1 MHSIDDIPLLLLS
14 KKGDRLQSG
23 GMVNAAPAYAAP
35 AYAAPACGL
44 CLAKVEYEHDD
55 FL

>member
-1 MHSIDDIPLLLLS
+1 MHSIDDIPLLLSS
-14 KKGDRLQSG
+14 KKGDCLQSG
-23 GMVNAAPAYAAP
+23 GMVNAAP